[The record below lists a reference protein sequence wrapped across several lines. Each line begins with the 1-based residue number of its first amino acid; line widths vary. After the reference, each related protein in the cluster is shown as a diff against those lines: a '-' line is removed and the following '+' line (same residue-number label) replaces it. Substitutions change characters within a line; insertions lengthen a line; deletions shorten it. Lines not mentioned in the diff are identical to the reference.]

1 MAVFVS
7 NNSGNVEL
15 NAAALSNSS
24 VLFSDRKGKSVV
36 KFEVGVILSVREWE
50 FSVGLPVKFS
60 ASLSL
65 LSA

>member
-36 KFEVGVILSVREWE
+36 KFEVGVILSVRE
-50 FSVGLPVKFS
+50 
-60 ASLSL
+60 
-65 LSA
+65 